1 MQYAIKEFGNPK
13 YDRFPVRSGSA
24 KISLWQEEGRIETA
38 KPSKKMLRAIYRKA
52 EKWNTQQRGVVGM
65 SALHLLYVLIEKFFR
80 PTDGNAMRYA
90 TINGNG
96 LKIHC
101 PDEKIQSGSQPKIIG
116 CLLKLSFIVTAPVFR
131 GAICRIG
138 LAIGASCIRGS
149 VVGLRAVFGSMFSSI

>member
-65 SALHLLYVLIEKFFR
+65 SALHLLYVLIEKFPYAITGSGR
-80 PTDGNAMRYA
+80 PMATLCATRRSMGTD
-90 TINGNG
+90 
-96 LKIHC
+96 
-101 PDEKIQSGSQPKIIG
+101 
-116 CLLKLSFIVTAPVFR
+116 
-131 GAICRIG
+131 
-138 LAIGASCIRGS
+138 
-149 VVGLRAVFGSMFSSI
+149 